1 MDGAAFVAQ
10 LKRENERLLRKL
22 DAEPAARLLEIGDRA
37 RDTLIAKT
45 GAACIPG
52 C

>member
-1 MDGAAFVAQ
+1 MDGAEFVAQ
-10 LKRENERLLRKL
+10 LKRENERLLGKL
-22 DAEPAARLLEIGDRA
+22 RIGDRA
-37 RDTLIAKT
+37 RDTLLQKT